1 MSAHRA
7 KYPVATMCRVLGVS
21 TSGYYSWAKRG
32 PSARVLS
39 DRVLAWKIRAIH
51 LESRGTY
58 GAPRVHVE
66 LTERQ
71 VRVAKKRVARLMR
84 SEGITGVS
92 RSVKGRPSDH
102 TAGQGIGPHVDME
115 HIGHVVAVRS
125 GQANGPHPGHAA
137 FPVRY
142 DRPSRTTISQW

>member
-1 MSAHRA
+1 MT
-7 KYPVATMCRVLGVS
+7 ATD
-21 TSGYYSWAKRG
+21 A
-32 PSARVLS
+32 
-39 DRVLAWKIRAIH
+39 
-51 LESRGTY
+51 
-58 GAPRVHVE
+58 
-66 LTERQ
+66 Q
-71 VRVAKKRVARLMR
+71 VRILLFER
-84 SEGITGVS
+84 SEGRSQAQAAATANLRS
-92 RSVKGRPSDH
+92 RKTVAVKGRPSDH